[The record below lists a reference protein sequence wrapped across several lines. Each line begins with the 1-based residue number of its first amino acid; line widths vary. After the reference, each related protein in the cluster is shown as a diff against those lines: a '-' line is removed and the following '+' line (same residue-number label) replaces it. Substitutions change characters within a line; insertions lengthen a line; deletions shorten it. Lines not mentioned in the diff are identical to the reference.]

1 MIASGLV
8 HSLRSLAMSTADLPP
23 EILALPVEDRIRL
36 AMSIWDSIAEE
47 SSQLSEDEKRLLDE
61 RLRDHL
67 ENPNTGESWMV
78 VRERL
83 WKSL

>member
-1 MIASGLV
+1 
-8 HSLRSLAMSTADLPP
+8 MSTADLPP

>member
-1 MIASGLV
+1 
-8 HSLRSLAMSTADLPP
+8 MSTADLPP

-36 AMSIWDSIAEE
+36 AMSIWDSVAEE
-47 SSQLSEDEKRLLDE
+47 STQLSEDERRLLDE

-67 ENPNTGESWMV
+67 ENPSTGESWEV

>member
-1 MIASGLV
+1 
-8 HSLRSLAMSTADLPP
+8 MSTADLPP

-67 ENPNTGESWMV
+67 ENPNTGENWMV

>member
-1 MIASGLV
+1 
-8 HSLRSLAMSTADLPP
+8 MSTADLPP

-47 SSQLSEDEKRLLDE
+47 STQLSEDERRLLDE

-67 ENPNTGESWMV
+67 ENPSTGESWEV
-78 VRERL
+78 IRERL